1 MPNNFL
7 TKTAYLW
14 LESDRYI
21 FVKTNLS
28 QSKTLKKARRSMM
41 WMRLSYFI
49 AFVLMTVMCSQN
61 YLVQRENEIRIQSMI
76 ALSNQF
82 SVVSN
87 GFSEVAK
94 RSRVLSLVYLAD
106 AVDLRT
112 EGMTLEQQEIFYR
125 TAEPEKKIQIARRK
139 RLDSLQELYDQI
151 ITMEKL
157 WIEAPQGFRD
167 ELEQESIFGQ
177 SNNPFSEFKRATTND
192 LSKYSK
198 SEAHM
203 YYAASNFIGQFH
215 GSLEPSIIRAQ
226 NFLKQ
231 YLSKFV
237 EYQAE
242 QQREF
247 LSYFILTLVGLT
259 LFVYLPIDFMI
270 RRLFATLND
279 KTMEARLALEKAQ
292 AADKAKS
299 EFLATMSHEI
309 RTPMNGVLGMAELL
323 SKSDLDTRQ
332 KTFADIIIKSGNA
345 LLTIINDILDFSKIE
360 AAQLHLVKAPF
371 NLIESIEDIGT
382 LLSTKAVEKDIE
394 LIISVDPAMPEF
406 VIGDSGRL
414 RQIMTNLIGNAVK
427 FTDVGHVLVR
437 TSCTMQQNEN
447 SADVA
452 SIRFEIEDTGIGIAE
467 EQITKVFDKF
477 SQVDGSTTRKHEGTG
492 LGLAISARLVALMGG
507 KIRVA
512 SSLNHGSSFEFTIDL
527 PVDAVSEGS
536 ATDVDINIENARILI
551 VDDNAVNRT
560 ILTEQASSWGHQC
573 VAVESGPVGIKFL
586 EYSVQKHHAKV
597 DLVILDFHMPQMN
610 GADVVRA
617 IRANH
622 LICDTPILLLSSVD
636 QAHELDQLSDAKVD
650 GHLSKPARSKLLM
663 STVNTI
669 LQKRSGTEHSLQNVA
684 DMVAEESNG
693 KKLDVV
699 EQKLPV
705 VKTNIE
711 PALSKLQDEEKL
723 SLTILVAEDN
733 PVNQI
738 VFSEALKQFDFD
750 FEIASDGREAVD
762 MWRKR
767 RPQLIVMDVSMPN
780 MNGHEAT
787 QEIRRIEELEGL
799 RHTPIIAVT
808 AHAMKSD
815 EQNCRDAGMDD
826 YMTKP
831 ISPEMLNAKIKT
843 WLVDTSRE
851 DQNIAV

>member
-1 MPNNFL
+1 M
-7 TKTAYLW
+7 T
-14 LESDRYI
+14 
-21 FVKTNLS
+21 
-28 QSKTLKKARRSMM
+28 

-49 AFVLMTVMCSQN
+49 ALILMAVMCSQN
-61 YLVQRENEIRIQSMI
+61 YIEQRDNELRIQSMI

-87 GFSEVAK
+87 GFSEVVK
-94 RSRVLSLVYLAD
+94 RSRIISRVYSRE
-106 AVDLRT
+106 AVDQRT
-112 EGMTLEQQEIFYR
+112 VGMNYAELEAFYN
-125 TAEPEKKIQIARRK
+125 TAGPENKILIPQRK
-139 RLDSLQELYDQI
+139 RLENLQKLHSQI
-151 ITMEKL
+151 IVMDQL
-157 WIEAPQGFRD
+157 WAAAPQGFRD
-167 ELEQESIFGQ
+167 EFERESIFGQ
-177 SNNPFSEFKRATTND
+177 PMNPFYEYKRATTDD
-192 LSKYSK
+192 LLINAK

-203 YYAASNFIGQFH
+203 YHAASNFIAKFDD
-215 GSLEPSIIRAQ
+215 SLEPRIIRAQ
-226 NFLKQ
+226 NFLKR

-242 QQREF
+242 RQREF
-247 LSYFILTLVGLT
+247 LSYFILTLVGLA
-259 LFVYLPIDFMI
+259 LFVFLPIDFMI

-279 KTMEARLALEKAQ
+279 KTIEASLALEKAQ

-323 SKSDLDTRQ
+323 SKTQLDTRQ
-332 KTFADIIIKSGNA
+332 KTFADIITKSGNA

-360 AAQLHLVKAPF
+360 AAQLSLVKAPF
-371 NLIESIEDIGT
+371 NLVESIEDVGT
-382 LLSTKAVEKDIE
+382 LMSTKAAEKDIE
-394 LIISVDPAMPEF
+394 LIVGIDPAMPEF

-437 TSCTMQQNEN
+437 TSCTMQQDEN
-447 SADVA
+447 NADVA

-551 VDDNAVNRT
+551 IDDNAVNRT

-586 EYSVQKHHAKV
+586 EYSVQKHQAKV

-617 IRANH
+617 IRANP

-636 QAHELDQLSDAKVD
+636 QAHELDQLTDVRID

-663 STVNTI
+663 STVNKI
-669 LQKRSGTEHSLQNVA
+669 LRKRSDTEHLMQNVA
-684 DMVAEESNG
+684 DMVTEESNV

-711 PALSKLQDEEKL
+711 LDYSKSQDEEKL

-738 VFSEALKQFDFD
+738 VFSEALKQFNFD

-762 MWRKR
+762 MWHKL

-843 WLVDTSRE
+843 WLVDTSHN